1 MNAPVIARG
10 SALFALFTALLAA
23 VNASP
28 VAAFAP
34 RCDGYWHI
42 APVPP
47 KADATLTAI
56 DGQTEDDIWAVG
68 RHVSQRGL
76 WKTLVEHW
84 DGAAWR
90 LMPTAHPGV
99 LSDLWGVA
107 ALSRNDVWAVGD
119 YFDGVHQRA
128 LIEHWDGT
136 AWTLVPGA
144 DLGTENASLR
154 AVAAVSA
161 GDIWAVG
168 VHSTGG
174 GSDHALIE
182 HWDGLVWTAAE
193 LGPAAAALHGV
204 AAASASDVWAVG
216 SGELGTLTEHWDGRT
231 WTVVPSPN
239 TIDES
244 VLRAVVTAGS
254 GEVWAVGHSFNPS
267 AEDFFQYTLAEHW
280 DGAIWSIAP
289 SPNVAPPP
297 RKRLDDT
304 LGGVAARTALDVWAV
319 GDYAFAG
326 GQRLHPHRTLVE
338 HWNGVNWSIVPSP
351 NLGTE
356 SNSLEAVTQIGEHT
370 WAVGGAG
377 TSALIEHICGFGS

>member
-1 MNAPVIARG
+1 MNAPVMARG
-10 SALFALFTALLAA
+10 TALFALIAALLVA
-23 VNASP
+23 VSASP
-28 VAAFAP
+28 AAAFVP

-47 KADATLTAI
+47 KADATLTAV
-56 DGQTEDDIWAVG
+56 DGQTGDDIWAVG
-68 RHVSQRGL
+68 RHVSRRGL
-76 WKTLVEHW
+76 WKTLIEHW
-84 DGAAWR
+84 DGDAWR
-90 LMPTAHPGV
+90 LIPTTHPGV

-107 ALSRNDVWAVGD
+107 ALSRTDAWAVGD
-119 YFDGVHQRA
+119 YFDGVQQKA

-136 AWTLVPGA
+136 SWSVVPGA

-161 GDIWAVG
+161 GNIWAVG

-174 GSDHALIE
+174 GSDNALIE
-182 HWDGLVWTAAE
+182 HWDGVEWTASQLAPS
-193 LGPAAAALHGV
+193 GAALQGV

-216 SGELGTLTEHWDGRT
+216 SGELGTLTEHWDGT
-231 WTVVPSPN
+231 AWSIVPSANNP
-239 TIDES
+239 DES
-244 VLRAVVTAGS
+244 VLRAVVAAGG

-267 AEDFFQYTLAEHW
+267 VENFFQYTLTEHW
-280 DGAIWSIAP
+280 DGASWSIVS
-289 SPNVAPPP
+289 SPNVTPPP
-297 RKRLDDT
+297 HKRLDDT
-304 LGGVAARTALDVWAV
+304 LGGVAARTALDAWAV

-351 NLGTE
+351 NLGKE
-356 SNSLEAVTQIGEHT
+356 GNSLDAVTQIGEDT
-370 WAVGGAG
+370 WAVGAAG